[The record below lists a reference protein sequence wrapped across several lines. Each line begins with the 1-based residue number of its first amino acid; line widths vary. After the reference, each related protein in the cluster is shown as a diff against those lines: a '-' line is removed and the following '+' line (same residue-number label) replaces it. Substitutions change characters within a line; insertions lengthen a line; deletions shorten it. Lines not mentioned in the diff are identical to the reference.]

1 MKKATYCTLF
11 FILKSHIYKQNLL
24 LVVLLSLFLFSTTTL
39 FSEENKSDT
48 KPTKTK
54 ETLSLDNTKKIQK
67 PAYTPETTTEI
78 KPKLDSETLQKND
91 TFNEPQKQTTEDAS
105 KAETHQVLQLLK
117 RYDFYNTGSPLKLVE
132 YVNFKEDIQQDNQSL
147 IGLQDPKSLSIS
159 PLLPL
164 HQLTIQSPYS
174 ELTIQRVELK
184 DINLDKRMDFILY
197 LNITDETFEQKL
209 LAYFFI
215 NTGSTFSAISP
226 ALEEGS
232 FVIKAPLIERL
243 SPLLAN
249 ESSENYDTPFESTY
263 ESTDP
268 NKTWIDL
275 YAIKGN
281 QLKQVNTAH
290 KAFFRKKLHYSERAL
305 SNLYQKVQRYRLNPK
320 NIERGQLELQDI
332 FGKILMH
339 KVIVQRCQSIIL
351 PTK

>member
-1 MKKATYCTLF
+1 MQTTF
-11 FILKSHIYKQNLL
+11 NNSSSILKSHIYKQILL
-24 LVVLLSLFLFSTTTL
+24 LVVFLNLFLFSTTTL
-39 FSEENKSDT
+39 FAEENKSDT
-48 KPTKTK
+48 KPSKDKETIISENTK
-54 ETLSLDNTKKIQK
+54 ETQK
-67 PAYTPETTTEI
+67 PISTPERTTESN
-78 KPKLDSETLQKND
+78 PKLDSETLND
-91 TFNEPQKQTTEDAS
+91 ILEKPQEQSMQDDAKED
-105 KAETHQVLQLLK
+105 THQILQLLK
-117 RYDFYNTGSPLKLVE
+117 RFDFYNTGNPLELIE
-132 YVNFKEDIQQDNQSL
+132 YVNFKEDVQQDNQSL
-147 IGLQDPKSLSIS
+147 IGLKDPKSLSIS

-209 LAYFFI
+209 LAYIFI

-243 SPLLAN
+243 SPLLAS

-351 PTK
+351 PAK